1 MLISLNLTLLRV
13 QSTPREL
20 NENIITPRAVQ
31 LVSLHLS
38 ALVVTDGEQQT
49 VREIEYVIIGRYRK
63 YMYSF
68 VKYTRRTMV
77 TTVKCRSSMVFL
89 ISSIVMGW
97 RLESNFYCGDLKP
110 NCTYHMTR

>member
-1 MLISLNLTLLRV
+1 MLILRV
-13 QSTPREL
+13 QSTPKEL

-63 YMYSF
+63 YMYSC
-68 VKYTRRTMV
+68 VMYTRRTMV
-77 TTVKCRSSMVFL
+77 TTVKCDQTSSFFNGVSYLF
-89 ISSIVMGW
+89 
-97 RLESNFYCGDLKP
+97 
-110 NCTYHMTR
+110 NCHGMETGE